1 MDLEPPAVR
10 LQPSLDPLARR
21 CRRWRYNK
29 WPSQERKLLNVYLM
43 IERVRKP
50 YRQPSHNGIVQVVHV
65 GEEREARLVR
75 RQFRTWL
82 SPSPEMPTKAP
93 VIVITG
99 TPGTG
104 KTTLSQRI
112 VQESPVALEHI
123 NVGDWIKEKNLH
135 EGFDS
140 EWQSYIVD
148 EDKVCPFVFCLST
161 YLYESSF

>member
-1 MDLEPPAVR
+1 
-10 LQPSLDPLARR
+10 
-21 CRRWRYNK
+21 
-29 WPSQERKLLNVYLM
+29 
-43 IERVRKP
+43 
-50 YRQPSHNGIVQVVHV
+50 
-65 GEEREARLVR
+65 
-75 RQFRTWL
+75 
-82 SPSPEMPTKAP
+82 MPTKAP

-148 EDKVCPFVFCLST
+148 EDKVCPS
-161 YLYESSF
+161 